1 MPTLSGEQAA
11 AVRISRFLEP
21 IFPRF
26 LDIQRDY
33 LDQLDTALGAGDVST
48 LHRLGHSMKGGAAT
62 YQLPLAADLAARL
75 EAAALCRDLETAN
88 CLVGLLRHYYAS
100 LVVCF
105 VDKDIEPST
114 GTD

>member
-1 MPTLSGEQAA
+1 MCVADQTST
-11 AVRISRFLEP
+11 VRVSRFLEP

-33 LDQLDTALGAGDVST
+33 LDQLDIALAGGDLTT

-62 YQLPLAADLAARL
+62 YQLPQAAALAARL
-75 EAAALCRDLETAN
+75 ENAALDCDLETAA
-88 CLVGLLRHYYAS
+88 CCAGLLRHYYAA
-100 LVVCF
+100 LIVCF
-105 VDKDIEPST
+105 QDKDVEPSP